1 MRRLP
6 PRLDMFVRYVGGL
19 IVAYLAIGGALA
31 IYDGHAK
38 LPHWW
43 MIAASLVGGA
53 FGHPDA
59 RDSSEVS
66 GRSFATSD
74 RERLVALMQTGLL
87 SCAAQHVRVV
97 IISSRAF
104 GSLGGPSAA
113 HSAAPSTHAADYI
126 GRTQPCFPSTPA

>member
-6 PRLDMFVRYVGGL
+6 PRLNTFVRYVGGL

-53 FGHPDA
+53 LGIQMRKIPAKHQD
-59 RDSSEVS
+59 D
-66 GRSFATSD
+66 
-74 RERLVALMQTGLL
+74 GLL
-87 SCAAQHVRVV
+87 HRAKSA
-97 IISSRAF
+97 SSR
-104 GSLGGPSAA
+104 
-113 HSAAPSTHAADYI
+113 
-126 GRTQPCFPSTPA
+126 